1 MSRGLEGF
9 RRPTGHGLERNPT
22 FCHEEAT
29 QFG

>member
-9 RRPTGHGLERNPT
+9 RRPTGHGFKRNPT
-22 FCHEEAT
+22 FCYEEAT